1 MKITGF
7 RPMILTPKAEEV
19 VAVFEALG
27 FERRHQKKDISDT
40 DVTNIAMKN
49 ADGFVISITQMD
61 QIPQDMTAVSINV
74 DDFEAAI
81 QLLEAHGFRNVQGE
95 KSTNT
100 GSSVATMLFAPSG
113 FAITVSE
120 HIKK

>member
-27 FERRHQKKDISDT
+27 FERRHQKSDISDT

-49 ADGFVISITQMD
+49 ADGFVISITKMD
-61 QIPQDMTAVSINV
+61 QLPQDLTAVSINV
-74 DDFEAAI
+74 DDFEETI
-81 QLLEAHGFRNVQGE
+81 KLLEARGFRNVQGE
-95 KSTNT
+95 KSTDT